1 MWDDDYDYGGI
12 SCTVKEG
19 RFMTKRRHREAEIED
34 MCGEATQL
42 LSWGRVGGM
51 QMAEMAKDTFLATQ
65 TYVFPPTLFCLI
77 VA

>member
-1 MWDDDYDYGGI
+1 MWDDDYDYGRI

-51 QMAEMAKDTFLATQ
+51 QMAEMAKKCFLPFKHM
-65 TYVFPPTLFCLI
+65 YFPLLCF
-77 VA
+77 V